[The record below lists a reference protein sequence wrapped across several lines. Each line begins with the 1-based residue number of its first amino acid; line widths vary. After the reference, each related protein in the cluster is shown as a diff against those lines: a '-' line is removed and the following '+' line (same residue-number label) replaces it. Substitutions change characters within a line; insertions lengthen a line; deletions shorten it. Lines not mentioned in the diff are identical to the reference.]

1 MGIMRRQST
10 ARVRSAG
17 GNITTLLPALLAL
30 AWAALGCDSNSK
42 PASQS
47 GTSLKNDA
55 GAVKTDA
62 GAVKTNPSA
71 VKTVAIDRSALTDVG
86 TDKPLDYSD
95 PRLWLCRPG
104 NDPDECD
111 ANLDAT
117 ELLPDGSTQLVKHVK
132 AVDPEYDCFY
142 VYPTVKLTSAGAMT
156 DFADIQITLDPL
168 LNQGARFNQQCRMY
182 APLYRQAGVVP
193 GAGGAPT
200 LPDAGTG
207 MPPSMSETFALG
219 VGDVRDAFKYY
230 LEHLNNGRKFVLL
243 GHSQGTGMLTTMMT
257 TDVDP
262 VADVRAKLISALL
275 IGGGVAVPEGK
286 AVGGTFKNIPLC
298 TAAKQVGCVIAY
310 NSFTKEIP
318 PAASSTF
325 AHAANGQ
332 MNGCTEPAML
342 AGHPGKRYQGSYI
355 ALNLSNGSLLP
366 PQGIDKLPKDITT
379 PFVLYRDVL
388 RGECKN
394 VDGASYLEI
403 SLEMSSSDPRPPP
416 PYRFPAVESALGLH
430 LLDYNIEL
438 DDLLETVK
446 LQAEAALK

>member
-1 MGIMRRQST
+1 MGIRTVT
-10 ARVRSAG
+10 ALW
-17 GNITTLLPALLAL
+17 IALS
-30 AWAALGCDSNSK
+30 WATLGCNSDNGT
-42 PASQS
+42 ASQNAPQTRS
-47 GTSLKNDA
+47 DA
-55 GAVKTDA
+55 GAAKADA
-62 GAVKTNPSA
+62 GA

-117 ELLPDGSTQLVKHVK
+117 ELLADGTQKLVKHVK
-132 AVDPEYDCFY
+132 ADNPDYDCFY

-156 DFADIQITLDPL
+156 DFANFEIALDPL
-168 LNQGARFNQQCRMY
+168 LNQAARFNQQCRVY

-200 LPDAGTG
+200 LPDAGAGSPAPTD
-207 MPPSMSETFALG
+207 TFALG
-219 VGDVRDAFKYY
+219 LSDVRDAFKYY

-243 GHSQGTGMLTTMMT
+243 GHSQGTGMLTSMMT

-275 IGGGVAVPEGK
+275 IGGGIAVPEGA

-298 TAAKQVGCVIAY
+298 TAAKQLGCVVAY
-310 NSFTKEIP
+310 NSFTKEVP
-318 PAASSTF
+318 PSPTSTF
-325 AHAANGQ
+325 ARTSMPGQ

-342 AGHPGKRYQGSYI
+342 AGHPGQRYQGSYI
-355 ALNLSNGSLLP
+355 ALNLGNKSLLLP
-366 PQGIDKLPKDITT
+366 DGFDKLPKDITT

-388 RGECKN
+388 RGACKN
-394 VDGASYLEI
+394 TDGASYLEI
-403 SLEMSSSDPRPPP
+403 SLDMSSSDKRPPP
-416 PYRFPAVESALGLH
+416 PYRFSVIESALGLH
-430 LLDYNIEL
+430 LYDYNIEL
-438 DDLLETVK
+438 DDLLEMVQ
-446 LQAEAALK
+446 LQAKAAGL